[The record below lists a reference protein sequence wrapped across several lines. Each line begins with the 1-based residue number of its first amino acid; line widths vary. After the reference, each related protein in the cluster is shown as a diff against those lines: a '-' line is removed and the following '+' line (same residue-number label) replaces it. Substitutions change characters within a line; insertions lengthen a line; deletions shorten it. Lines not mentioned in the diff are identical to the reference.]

1 MSALAVVAFILGL
14 AGLCPLA
21 GLPAIVVGFVAHARI
36 TRGKRRL
43 RGRGLALWGV
53 ALGSATSLAWLGI
66 WNHVGSS
73 MLEVLSGRMETA
85 IATTMDAAVDDDAE
99 AIVGVLDGPAVDR
112 EAVLEFIEQV
122 TGAGVV
128 PESISVTRFE
138 QSEGGLVPLVVADVR
153 IRMDDGEIW
162 NGEVSFRLRPPPYRG
177 MSLEEL
183 AAEPRI
189 VAIFLR
195 GPEGQAWRY
204 PDPAPPPA
212 PTSVSPESEDDSSEP
227 PAPVQP

>member
-99 AIVGVLDGPAVDR
+99 TLVGLLDGPAVDR
-112 EAVLEFIEQV
+112 EAVLDFIEQV

-138 QSEGGLVPLVVADVR
+138 QAEGGLVPLVVADVR

-204 PDPAPPPA
+204 PDPVPSPASTSAP
-212 PTSVSPESEDDSSEP
+212 PESEDDSSEP
-227 PAPVQP
+227 SAPVQP

>member
-21 GLPAIVVGFVAHARI
+21 GLPAIVLGFVAHARI

-85 IATTMDAAVDDDAE
+85 ITTTMDAAVDGDAE
-99 AIVGVLDGPAVDR
+99 AVVGVLDGPAVDR
-112 EAVLEFIEQV
+112 NGVAEFIGQV
-122 TGAGVV
+122 MEAGVV

-138 QSEGGLVPLVVADVR
+138 QSEGGLVPLVIADVR

-195 GPEGQAWRY
+195 GPEGEAWRY
-204 PDPAPPPA
+204 PEPVDPPTPTSIPAESEGEPWKPPP
-212 PTSVSPESEDDSSEP
+212 PF
-227 PAPVQP
+227 QP

>member
-85 IATTMDAAVDDDAE
+85 NATTMDDAVDDDAE
-99 AIVGVLDGPAVDR
+99 AIAGVLDGPAVDR
-112 EAVLEFIEQV
+112 DAVLEFIEQV
-122 TGAGVV
+122 RGAGVV

-138 QSEGGLVPLVVADVR
+138 QAEGGLVPLVVADVR
-153 IRMDDGEIW
+153 MRMDDGEIW

-204 PDPAPPPA
+204 PESAPPPA
-212 PTSVSPESEDDSSEP
+212 PTSLSPESEDDSSEP